1 MATTEDLE
9 NTAISSESSNVVKDV
24 TAKEAVARNRLSR
37 QNKVLENKKEMD
49 LLKDSFTRKMAQ
61 YSKVAKPFAM
71 DWGDSPL
78 PGSPEAL
85 VLALQD
91 DVPGNSLFATEENE
105 MVAYTVPS
113 VVGGDPVQLRVSNVD
128 ASVDVKGC
136 PDRTFDSGLFQ
147 DLPGTPP
154 TAAEGLLGQYSF
166 KASPPLHA
174 DSAGVLSE
182 PQMDDPD
189 LIRPKYRRDAFK
201 KKARLVADPDDGQKF
216 RARAASTTR
225 PRLGGIRKG
234 ASAKTKCSD
243 FSLFRHYTVRKGVTR
258 GPQFGPVSRLPQR
271 VLDFSRH
278 ESQLISAEVY
288 FPPVKPLIDPPMAKR
303 VQITPSE
310 NTQVVFPL
318 LAFHSSLQTESQPMT
333 VDKKSLSPIPRTRLV
348 RINPFPKWKFL
359 PLPRQFFPLL
369 TDCRPLPTV
378 YIVRR
383 NSSIF

>member
-113 VVGGDPVQLRVSNVD
+113 VVGGDPVQLRISNVD

-154 TAAEGLLGQYSF
+154 
-166 KASPPLHA
+166 
-174 DSAGVLSE
+174 
-182 PQMDDPD
+182 PQ
-189 LIRPKYRRDAFK
+189 LRKVC
-201 KKARLVADPDDGQKF
+201 L
-216 RARAASTTR
+216 AST
-225 PRLGGIRKG
+225 RL
-234 ASAKTKCSD
+234 
-243 FSLFRHYTVRKGVTR
+243 
-258 GPQFGPVSRLPQR
+258 RLPR
-271 VLDFSRH
+271 RCMRTL
-278 ESQLISAEVY
+278 
-288 FPPVKPLIDPPMAKR
+288 
-303 VQITPSE
+303 
-310 NTQVVFPL
+310 QV
-318 LAFHSSLQTESQPMT
+318 SCRS
-333 VDKKSLSPIPRTRLV
+333 
-348 RINPFPKWKFL
+348 PKWII
-359 PLPRQFFPLL
+359 P
-369 TDCRPLPTV
+369 
-378 YIVRR
+378 I
-383 NSSIF
+383 